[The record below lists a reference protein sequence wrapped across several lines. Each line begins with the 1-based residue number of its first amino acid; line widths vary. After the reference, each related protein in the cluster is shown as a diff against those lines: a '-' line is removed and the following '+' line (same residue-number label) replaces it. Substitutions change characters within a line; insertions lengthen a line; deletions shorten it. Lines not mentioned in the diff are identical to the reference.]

1 MKVELSYLGRSSVSS
16 AADGLHV
23 SFAPNLARGKV
34 FFDGQVE
41 NPIRYRE
48 AMSALH
54 DVVVSDLRFKKRSGS
69 EAYKQWLADQ
79 KQRASDVRKQTYE
92 QAKESALAGGPGTP
106 PPDLEQRFRKMH
118 QKYWTARRAWAN
130 DLSRNDPDMWRALV
144 PCDPVITVAPDVVF
158 FEGFAKD
165 ESAYGCLLVDR
176 NAFSG
181 APVESF
187 GTTNVDY
194 SMALYS
200 SIQTLRSYRTTR
212 LSVDPAGF
220 DVKVA
225 GREDYREEK
234 IDLPPSWLRA
244 FGQITASMML
254 PSQTVT
260 LDRGTVYS
268 ILAFLKRNREKKGP
282 RSILFELTPG
292 KPPRLVLE
300 PWGIPLVVDG
310 PVWTGERAESIK
322 MWGRRRLFALARLL
336 PLAEKIDVRLLGSG
350 LPSLWTVHMGEMR
363 FILGLSGWT
372 TNDWASAGALDLLA
386 GLETPDPLL
395 AAKLAA
401 HLSRVRSAKVEELT
415 VAMGQERGK
424 IHSALHLLSK
434 QGQAIFDFAHGVYR
448 YRPILPVALSEE
460 LIGPEHPEL
469 KGAKDILA
477 RRDVRV
483 FRDEVV
489 GKLRV
494 IVGEA
499 GDRKGVEVGIDA
511 DGVVKRGQCDCSHF
525 FTSKLRKGPCRHILA
540 LRMFALSPPPPRPR
554 FWN

>member
-1 MKVELSYLGRSSVSS
+1 MRVDLSYLGRSGVSS

-23 SFAPNLARGKV
+23 SFSPNLARGKV

-41 NPIRYRE
+41 NPVRYRE

-69 EAYKQWLADQ
+69 EAYKTWLAEQ
-79 KQRASDVRKQTYE
+79 KARAQDIRKQVFE
-92 QAKESALAGGPGTP
+92 QAQTEALQKGPGAP
-106 PPDLEQRFRKMH
+106 PPDLEKQFRQAH
-118 QKYWTARRAWAN
+118 AKYWTARRAWAN
-130 DLSRNDPDMWRALV
+130 ELSRNDPELWRALV

-181 APVESF
+181 APVESL

-200 SIQTLRSYRTTR
+200 SMQTLRSYRTTR
-212 LSVDPAGF
+212 LSVDPTGF
-220 DVKVA
+220 DVKVS

-234 IDLPPSWLRA
+234 IELPPTWLRA

-254 PSQTVT
+254 PSTTVT

-268 ILAFLKRNREKKGP
+268 ILAHLKRHREKSGP
-282 RSILFELTPG
+282 RSISFELTPG

-300 PWGIPLVVDG
+300 PWGIPIVANTPAWDG
-310 PVWTGERAESIK
+310 PRPETIK

-336 PLAEKIDVRLLGSG
+336 PLAEKIEVRLLGSG

-372 TNDWASAGALDLLA
+372 KNDWSSSAALDLLA

-395 AAKLAA
+395 AARLAT
-401 HLSRVRSAKVEELT
+401 HLNRVRSAKVEELAA
-415 VAMGQERGK
+415 AMGQERGK
-424 IHSALHLLSK
+424 IFAALHLLSK
-434 QGQAIFDFAHGVYR
+434 QGQAIYDFAHGVYR

-469 KGAKDILA
+469 AGAKVILA
-477 RRDVRV
+477 SKDVHV
-483 FRDEVV
+483 ERDEVAAGMRIVV
-489 GKLRV
+489 GR
-494 IVGEA
+494 A
-499 GDRKGVEVGIDA
+499 GGRTAVEVGMDN
-511 DGVVKRGQCDCSHF
+511 DGVIKRGHCDCSF
-525 FTSKLRKGPCRHILA
+525 YFTSRLRRGPCRHILA
-540 LRMFALSPPPPRPR
+540 LRLSALAPPRPR
-554 FWN
+554 SFWN